1 MPIEFL
7 TEAQVAAYGRFA
19 GTPTRAQLERFFFL
33 DDADR
38 RRVDRRR
45 PGPRRDSHRLGF
57 ALQLGTVRFLGTFL
71 ADALAVPAEAVAYV
85 AAQLGIADP
94 SCLAAYPARAM
105 TAYEHTWEIRRG
117 YGYREF
123 AAAEGELRAFLAARA
138 WTAPDG
144 PRALFDRATAW
155 LLEHKVL
162 LPGATTLARVVV
174 AVRAEVA
181 ERVWRTVAGGVS
193 PEDRARLAQLLAVD
207 DGART
212 SALER
217 LRAAPARV
225 SGPAMV
231 QALERVAAVR
241 RLGAGVAAPS
251 GVPATQLR
259 ALARYGMGAKVP
271 QLRQLSE
278 PRRTATLA
286 ATVQHLERVA
296 IDEALDLLEV
306 VLATKL
312 FARAERESRDAA
324 RETARAQL
332 RTLARFAAASTTLAA
347 AVHFLLDATAV
358 DDTAP
363 LAAVWAE
370 IERVVPRREVAAAL
384 ASVVELIAAVPAP
397 DEDAEAAR
405 RAEVVAHYG
414 TVRPFLP
421 RLPEVLRLGAVAGG
435 QGVLEAV
442 RRLPGLLRQRRVR
455 AEEVTGGL
463 VTGSWRRLVYG
474 PPASPTGETETAAAE
489 RADQVNRRAYACC
502 VVEHLHRALRRRDV
516 FADGADRWGD
526 PRARLLAGAAWA
538 RAKPEVLTALGLP
551 EAPRRTWPGWRR
563 PSTRPTATSPRGC
576 RPTAPSR

>member
-19 GTPTRAQLERFFFL
+19 GAPARAQLERFFFL

-38 RRVDRRR
+38 ERIDRRR
-45 PGPRRDSHRLGF
+45 PGPRRDRHRLGF

-71 ADALAVPAEAVAYV
+71 PDPTDVPAEAVAYV

-94 SCLAAYPARAM
+94 SCLATYPARAM
-105 TAYEHTWEIRRG
+105 TPYEHAWEIRRA

-174 AVRAEVA
+174 AVRAQVA
-181 ERVWRTVAGGVS
+181 ERVWRTVAEGVS
-193 PEDRARLAQLLAVD
+193 PEGRARLAQLLAVA
-207 DGART
+207 DGSRL

-231 QALERVAAVR
+231 RALERVTAVR
-241 RLGAGVAAPS
+241 QAGAGVAPLS
-251 GVPATQLR
+251 GPAGAPATQLR
-259 ALARYGMGAKVP
+259 ALARYGMTAKAA
-271 QLRQLSE
+271 QLRRLSE

-286 ATVQHLERVA
+286 ATVQHLERAA

-312 FARAERESRDAA
+312 FARAEREARDTA

-332 RTLARFAAASTTLAA
+332 RMLARFAAASTTLAA
-347 AVHFLLDATAV
+347 AVQLLLDATAA
-358 DDTAP
+358 DDRAP
-363 LAAVWAE
+363 LAEVWAE
-370 IERVVPRREVAAAL
+370 IERVVPRRDVAAAL
-384 ASVVELIAAVPAP
+384 AAVVELIAAAPAP
-397 DEDAEAAR
+397 EEDAEAAR

-421 RLPEVLRLGAVAGG
+421 RLPETLRLGAVAGG
-435 QGVLEAV
+435 QGVL
-442 RRLPGLLRQRRVR
+442 
-455 AEEVTGGL
+455 
-463 VTGSWRRLVYG
+463 
-474 PPASPTGETETAAAE
+474 
-489 RADQVNRRAYACC
+489 
-502 VVEHLHRALRRRDV
+502 
-516 FADGADRWGD
+516 DGA
-526 PRARLLAGAAWA
+526 
-538 RAKPEVLTALGLP
+538 
-551 EAPRRTWPGWRR
+551 
-563 PSTRPTATSPRGC
+563 
-576 RPTAPSR
+576 